1 MFQVCNR
8 QMPVFATLAMVALGA
23 TQAAARVWE
32 RAEMTYQVRGCN
44 VELYADQHF
53 RGPSWTTTN
62 GWSAL
67 GWEFGDKISSIRVH
81 SGIWRFYREDH
92 FGNQIETL
100 YPGNYPLL
108 KPTVDRAISSFRCVK
123 AT

>member
-1 MFQVCNR
+1 MQFRHFGR
-8 QMPVFATLAMVALGA
+8 QPILAVSAIVALHVA
-23 TQAAARVWE
+23 PAAARVWE
-32 RAEMTYQVRGCN
+32 RADMKEQVRGCS

-81 SGIWRFYREDH
+81 SGIWQFFRKDH
-92 FGNQIETL
+92 FENQVETL
-100 YPGNYPLL
+100 FPGNYGQL

>member
-1 MFQVCNR
+1 MFDRSVCR
-8 QMPVFATLAMVALGA
+8 KPAMAVLAMFALHA
-23 TQAAARVWE
+23 TSAAARVWE
-32 RAEMTYQVRGCN
+32 RADMKQQVKGCS

-62 GWSAL
+62 SWAAL

-81 SGIWRFYREDH
+81 SGIWQFFKQDH
-92 FGNQIETL
+92 FDHQVETL
-100 YPGNYPLL
+100 FPGNYPLL
-108 KPTVDRAISSFRCVK
+108 SPNADRSISSFRCVK